1 MKRYSDSQSEA
12 TEESLVYGEGMHPMK
27 HSTIAKLKKSS
38 VIRDSD
44 MIGGKL
50 TTEAAKELYKKNIR
64 VHHIHYIPKD
74 KKKYF
79 HELEIQGGRL
89 SAVKAFKK
97 LGSTVKHGINTAT
110 QEIQDIGEKGLE
122 LGEKVVEKTGD
133 YIDTVIHGRGDYPPK
148 VRELISKYGDKFI
161 KGITIDRTPV
171 EKVLKSALNV
181 ISKGAFLKRLN
192 RTPYD
197 EIFHLRIDITFDDG
211 SRLAVEKNE
220 VINMYTNPIKK
231 QGGEQK
237 QIEFIPQGISL
248 NKLLEG
254 GRKIQGSKWFN
265 YSAFNNNC
273 QDFILAILKGSGI
286 GNEQDYN
293 FVKQDTSSLFKGDS
307 FLRKFSNTVTKIGA
321 KANEITEG
329 TGMSYK
335 NKSSIKSKGMKKKIF
350 GSDTSSDSSSD
361 SDSDD
366 GMHGSGLGEEKDII
380 KKMKT
385 LEKDIKQHHKI
396 HGGKIKVLKSF
407 KNLGKTVVGGFESA
421 TGREFKSPE
430 ELREDFMI
438 NDARKAGNKI
448 SSTGKKFG
456 NKTSDYVTS
465 KRGGLAS
472 DLVKYGIPAA
482 TGAAFG
488 ALGTVAGLNP
498 VGGVAA
504 TALGS
509 KLGAV
514 AADQITKKTG
524 VGIHID
530 IASHNAKRDIE
541 GGRLRGRKGPRPTK
555 SSIEQ
560 LLEAHEKKQEK
571 ELKKNMLKMSKGV
584 TKDVRAIK
592 AHIGA
597 GIGRGRPAKG
607 SAEAK
612 AWGLKMAEARAKRR
626 TI

>member
-1 MKRYSDSQSEA
+1 MKKQD
-12 TEESLVYGEGMHPMK
+12 MHPIK

-38 VIRDSD
+38 VIKDSD

-50 TTEAAKELYKKNIR
+50 TSEAAKMLYKDNIR
-64 VHHIHYIPKD
+64 VHHNHYIPKD
-74 KKKYF
+74 KRRYF
-79 HELEIQGGRL
+79 HELEMTGGRL
-89 SAVKAFKK
+89 IAVSAFKK
-97 LGSTVKHGINTAT
+97 IGSTVKHSIDTAA
-110 QEIQDIGEKGLE
+110 QKIQDIGEKGVE
-122 LGEKVVEKTGD
+122 LGEKVIDDAGD

-148 VRELISKYGDKFI
+148 VRELIDKYGDKII
-161 KGITIDRTPV
+161 KSINIDRTPV
-171 EKVLKSALNV
+171 EKILKTALNV
-181 ISKGAFLKRLN
+181 ISTGAFLKRLK

-197 EIFHLRIDITFDDG
+197 EIFHLRIDITFEDS
-211 SRLAVEKNE
+211 SRLSVEKNE
-220 VINMYTNPIKK
+220 VINMYTNPVKK
-231 QGGEQK
+231 KGGEQK
-237 QIEFIPQGISL
+237 EIQFIPQGISL

-254 GRKIQGSKWFN
+254 GRKLQGSKWFN

-321 KANEITEG
+321 KADEVIQG
-329 TGMSYK
+329 TGYK
-335 NKSSIKSKGMKKKIF
+335 NKSSIKTKQMKKKVY
-350 GSDTSSDSSSD
+350 GSDSDSDSGSDSDSSSSSD
-361 SDSDD
+361 SDSDIK
-366 GMHGSGLGEEKDII
+366 GGRIRGSGLGEEKDIL
-380 KKMKT
+380 KRMKS
-385 LEKDIKQHHKI
+385 LESDIRKHHKI
-396 HGGKIKVLKSF
+396 HGGKIKVAKALS
-407 KNLGKTVVGGFESA
+407 NLGKTAKKAFEDVS
-421 TGREFKSPE
+421 GREFKSPE

-438 NDARKAGNKI
+438 NDAKKLGNKI
-448 SSTGKKFG
+448 SSTAKKAG
-456 NKTSDYVTS
+456 YQTGDYVTS

-482 TGAAFG
+482 TGATFG

-504 TALGS
+504 TAVGS
-509 KLGAV
+509 KLGAI

-541 GGRLRGRKGPRPTK
+541 GGKLKKPRGRRPTK
-555 SSIEQ
+555 SAIEQ
-560 LLEAHEKKQEK
+560 LLESHDKKQEK
-571 ELKKNMLKMSKGV
+571 ELKKNLLQMSKGV
-584 TKDVRAIK
+584 TKDVKAIK

-597 GIGRGRPAKG
+597 GIKKGRPTKG

-612 AWGLKMAEARAKRR
+612 AWGMKMAEARAKRK
-626 TI
+626 